1 MEDLFNLIKL
11 LDKKERAHFRKY
23 VSDKESVYLQLFEA
37 FSTQKKVNETL
48 AFSKLSLKENKTNK
62 AVIKNYL
69 YNQLVASLVDYQQYR
84 VPDLISYRY
93 LESAKMLY
101 EKGLFNQSHKFLK
114 RALKDAEE
122 QENYEFITAIFNYW
136 QNMEYAL
143 LGHSSLK
150 NIEDFE
156 KKRRAFNEK
165 YFFLNNIKYVY
176 GRAFFLSRISQLR
189 ITESEMSEYNAM
201 LDHPVLLEKPAYD
214 STLILHYYYGA
225 KCIIYNGLNDYKKA
239 YIYAKYWYNNW
250 MADKELIKFHENDFI
265 NALQIINDTIFNNFS
280 FDLYDEVIQFN
291 YDNFLISI
299 ASKARI
305 EFILANSKIKY
316 YNKFALYE
324 KLEQEIDK
332 EVNYFNNNH
341 YFIGIDMKLKYAG
354 TYMIS
359 YFVIGKIDNSLLW
372 LQKVKEWNK
381 DLKREDLQ
389 NFYAFFEMLIILEI
403 NQIVLLRNKAKTVY
417 QYFYQKRQL
426 RPIEKDLLLCL
437 KKASIIATRQ
447 SVHEFYKETYNVL
460 AKYKNDGQQQYW
472 FKYFNFW
479 AWFESKVQNV
489 TYKDF
494 IKAIVAEKG
503 VHKSYNTADI

>member
-250 MADKELIKFHENDFI
+250 MADKELIKIHENDFI

-299 ASKARI
+299 S
-305 EFILANSKIKY
+305 
-316 YNKFALYE
+316 
-324 KLEQEIDK
+324 
-332 EVNYFNNNH
+332 
-341 YFIGIDMKLKYAG
+341 
-354 TYMIS
+354 
-359 YFVIGKIDNSLLW
+359 
-372 LQKVKEWNK
+372 VK
-381 DLKREDLQ
+381 
-389 NFYAFFEMLIILEI
+389 
-403 NQIVLLRNKAKTVY
+403 
-417 QYFYQKRQL
+417 
-426 RPIEKDLLLCL
+426 
-437 KKASIIATRQ
+437 
-447 SVHEFYKETYNVL
+447 
-460 AKYKNDGQQQYW
+460 G
-472 FKYFNFW
+472 
-479 AWFESKVQNV
+479 
-489 TYKDF
+489 
-494 IKAIVAEKG
+494 
-503 VHKSYNTADI
+503 